1 MTPTIFGFLIV
12 FAAICMMP
20 ASITMMLGLVLVAS
34 LLGGASALS
43 LPALGGSSIPPASF
57 ALLFLVIRILLS
69 PAGRFPILAKALA
82 QNPFLAC
89 YCIYGALTAF
99 LLPRLFFHAVN
110 VPQVRMTGSWSL
122 YATAP
127 VQFSS
132 QNITTAVYLLGTLLA
147 FFSAM
152 IAGGLEH
159 RKKLLLQTIV
169 VVSWTHII
177 FGALDIILSKAGLRD
192 FLDFFRNGNYSQLVQ
207 EVSSVQRVAGIF
219 PEPSAYAAYAF
230 AFWVLNTELWMR
242 AERPRMTGTTSL
254 ALLVML
260 LLTTSSTAYVS
271 VAGYVLILL
280 LRMAFTPLRLPV
292 TKNMGLVIVA
302 SLAGT
307 VLLALEV
314 FMPAMNKLMLDI
326 LQEMT
331 VAKLH
336 SMSGIQRSF
345 WVHKA
350 WEAFWASS
358 WIGVG
363 AGSLRSSGLVS
374 AIAGSM
380 GVIGIITFVGA
391 LWTILKPMK
400 AQTHRV
406 QGSPEQ
412 RLRASFAWAAVLAL
426 IPAAVA
432 QATADPGLVFG
443 IFAGLAASDFL
454 AKPSTASS
462 YVTLQAMTDRS
473 GNLVNDG

>member
-1 MTPTIFGFLIV
+1 MTPTIFGYLIV
-12 FAAICMMP
+12 FAAICLMP
-20 ASITMMLGLVLVAS
+20 ASITVMLGLVLVAS
-34 LLGGASALS
+34 LLGGAAAIS

-69 PAGRFPILAKALA
+69 PAGRVSILAKAFA
-82 QNPFLAC
+82 QSPFFAC
-89 YCIYGALTAF
+89 YCIYGAVTAF
-99 LLPRLFFHAVN
+99 LLPRLFFHAIN
-110 VPQVRMTGSWSL
+110 VPQVRMLGGSL
-122 YATAP
+122 FATAP

-147 FFSAM
+147 FFCSM

-159 RKKLLLQTIV
+159 RKKLLLQTMV
-169 VVSWTHII
+169 LVSWAHIM
-177 FGALDIILSKAGLRD
+177 FGALDIILSKVGLRD
-192 FLDFFRNGNYSQLVQ
+192 FLDFFRNGNYAQLVQ
-207 EVSSVQRVAGIF
+207 EVGTVQRVSGIF

-242 AERPRMTGTTSL
+242 AERPRMTGITSL
-254 ALLVML
+254 ALLTML

-271 VAGYVLILL
+271 VAGYAVILA
-280 LRMAFTPLRLPV
+280 LRMAFTPLRLPLG
-292 TKNMGLVIVA
+292 KNLGLAIVA
-302 SLAGT
+302 SVTGT

-326 LQEMT
+326 LQQMT

-336 SMSGIQRSF
+336 SLSGIQRSF

-363 AGSLRSSGLVS
+363 AGSLRSSGIIS

-380 GVIGIITFVGA
+380 GVVGLITFAGA

-406 QGSPEQ
+406 QVSPPE
-412 RLRASFAWAAVLAL
+412 RLRASFAWAAVVSL

-432 QATADPGLVFG
+432 QTTADPGLVFG
-443 IFAGLAASDFL
+443 LFAGLACSDFL
-454 AKPSTASS
+454 ARPSTASP
-462 YVTLQAMTDRS
+462 YVTLPALTNRS